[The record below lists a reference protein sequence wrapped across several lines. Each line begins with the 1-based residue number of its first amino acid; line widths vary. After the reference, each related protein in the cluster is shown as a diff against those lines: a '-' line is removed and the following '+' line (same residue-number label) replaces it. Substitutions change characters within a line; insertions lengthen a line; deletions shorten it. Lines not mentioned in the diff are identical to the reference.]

1 MCLQE
6 LARATREMSNI
17 IDTDVTIKIIDE
29 MLWNS
34 FYKYIL
40 VVCTRWHG
48 QNSKIARAC
57 TCASL
62 WLAETKVSISF
73 LFLVIILWNFEHRPT
88 LWRSTAWYIR
98 IFMKACACPR
108 AAIWLAETLNGYI
121 YFVFWRNALKFKTL
135 SCIRISYNMI

>member
-1 MCLQE
+1 MHARV
-6 LARATREMSNI
+6 LARARTCNTRKSNI

-29 MLWNS
+29 MLLNS

-40 VVCTRWHG
+40 VVCTRWLG

-62 WLAETKVSISF
+62 WLAGTKVSISF

-88 LWRSTAWYIR
+88 LWRSTAWCIR
-98 IFMKACACPR
+98 IFVKSCACPC

-121 YFVFWRNALKFKTL
+121 SFVFWRNALKFK
-135 SCIRISYNMI
+135 I